1 MHIDEDDAMTAL
13 VCSISG
19 LALVGGVSLG
29 YNGTLSSVTEL
40 DSHANMPV
48 AGNGI
53 TVIARTG

>member
-19 LALVGGVSLG
+19 LALVGGVSSG
-29 YNGTLSSVTEL
+29 NGTLSSATEL
-40 DSHANMPV
+40 NSHANMPV